1 MSSEIA
7 VSRPREID
15 PPQASSDDHLI
26 ALWLHGRSRHTQRA
40 YLADVERFRS
50 RAGKALASVTL
61 ADLQEFAASLD
72 DLAPATRYRELS
84 AEKALLAFGHR
95 IGYLPFDVGRV
106 LRLPSFRNRLSER
119 ILPEA
124 DVPRMLSLESEHRNR
139 ALLTL
144 LYASGIRVS
153 ELCAL
158 CWRDLQP
165 NGDGGQITVLG
176 KGSVTR
182 SVQPACFRLETT
194 TVTPRFSRLGRS
206 CFSLTEK
213 GGALQSVAVL
223 RIVKQAA

>member
-7 VSRPREID
+7 VSGNLEIRSD
-15 PPQASSDDHLI
+15 ATEASSDDQLI

-40 YLADVERFRS
+40 YLADVERFGS
-50 RAGKALASVTL
+50 RAGKTLASVTL
-61 ADLQEFAASLD
+61 ADLQGFAASLE
-72 DLAPATRYRELS
+72 DLAPATRYRALS
-84 AEKALLAFGHR
+84 AVKSLLAFGHR

-106 LRLPSFRNRLSER
+106 LRLPLFRNRLSER
-119 ILPEA
+119 ILPES
-124 DVPRMLSLESEHRNR
+124 DVHRMLSLEPEKRNR

-182 SVQPACFRLETT
+182 SVQLPASVWKQLMALRGFRRAG
-194 TVTPRFSRLGRS
+194 P
-206 CFSLTEK
+206 SL
-213 GGALQSVAVL
+213 SF
-223 RIVKQAA
+223 

>member
-7 VSRPREID
+7 VSGNLEIRSD
-15 PPQASSDDHLI
+15 ATEASSDDQLI

-40 YLADVERFRS
+40 YLADVERFGS
-50 RAGKALASVTL
+50 RAGKTLASVTL
-61 ADLQEFAASLD
+61 ADLQGFAASLE
-72 DLAPATRYRELS
+72 DLAPATRYRALS
-84 AEKALLAFGHR
+84 AVKSLLAFGHR

-124 DVPRMLSLESEHRNR
+124 HVHRMLSLEPHNRNR

-165 NGDGGQITVLG
+165 NGDGGQITVVRDQL
-176 KGSVTR
+176 KLIAAQCMEWMSYLKRWCRNV
-182 SVQPACFRLETT
+182 ALW
-194 TVTPRFSRLGRS
+194 RS
-206 CFSLTEK
+206 CQCGPTASRAFSPNDP
-213 GGALQSVAVL
+213 GRVL
-223 RIVKQAA
+223 L